1 MTAPAVIPG
10 VVDGTVTAST
20 EPDGTVSLRITI
32 GPHTDDCD
40 YIELIITADHATR
53 IATTLLHT
61 AATST
66 PPLSPANPAT
76 PPLSPA
82 DPPATTTAPC
92 SVGVRLT
99 TGAAGTT
106 GTLRR

>member
-53 IATTLLHT
+53 IATTLLST
-61 AATST
+61 ANSAA
-66 PPLSPANPAT
+66 PRPG
-76 PPLSPA
+76 PA
-82 DPPATTTAPC
+82 DTPGTTTAPC

-106 GTLRR
+106 GALRR